1 MFTTTRAEISA
12 YLGLN
17 ILIGIHELP
26 QLAMYWDSDKFTG
39 VEAFKKTIPKYRFM
53 TLGKYLHPADSTAE
67 DQNNLL
73 CKVCSLITRLEQKFA
88 KSKNK
93 YAYEYVKSEIFQ
105 LGEKIGLS
113 LLLSRK
119 KEKIAVPC
127 DMSRCGNGWQ
137 IQNWPVLESLGFLLL
152 RRNLWPVFWCC
163 IWGKAFYVIIMEKEC
178 KKESSYW

>member
-39 VEAFKKTIPKYRFM
+39 VEGFKKTIPKYRFM

-73 CKVCSLITRLEQKFA
+73 CKVCSLITHLEQKFA

-105 LGEKIGLS
+105 LGNWFVLA
-113 LLLSRK
+113 LFLRK
-119 KEKIAVPC
+119 RKNFCA
-127 DMSRCGNGWQ
+127 
-137 IQNWPVLESLGFLLL
+137 
-152 RRNLWPVFWCC
+152 LWHVT
-163 IWGKAFYVIIMEKEC
+163 M
-178 KKESSYW
+178 

>member
-26 QLAMYWDSDKFTG
+26 QLAMYC
-39 VEAFKKTIPKYRFM
+39 FM

-73 CKVCSLITRLEQKFA
+73 CKVCSLITHLEQKFA

-137 IQNWPVLESLGFLLL
+137 IQN
-152 RRNLWPVFWCC
+152 
-163 IWGKAFYVIIMEKEC
+163 
-178 KKESSYW
+178 